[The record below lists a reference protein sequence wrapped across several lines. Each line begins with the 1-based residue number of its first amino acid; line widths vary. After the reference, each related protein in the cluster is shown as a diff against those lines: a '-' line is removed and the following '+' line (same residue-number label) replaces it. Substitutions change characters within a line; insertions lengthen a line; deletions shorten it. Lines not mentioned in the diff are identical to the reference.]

1 MRTGLALLA
10 LLLSFIIVGCG
21 GTVSIEPAIV
31 RPVVDPAP
39 VSVGIYYSEDLR
51 DHKCTG
57 DKGYIAYSWTF
68 TLGPPSIEMFDVIF
82 AALFRDVETRDT
94 GPKITSPGD
103 QRDIIELHLS
113 EFTGCQA
120 SWPILGTT
128 VIDIAYEAIV
138 RSDEGEELARWKG
151 RGRAGPGDDLGG
163 YSGSGW
169 EPGLSSHLNAL
180 ASVAMRKAAA
190 DFVVNFENDPAVRTW
205 VGE

>member
-1 MRTGLALLA
+1 MRALFFLLA
-10 LLLSFIIVGCG
+10 SLLITVAPGCS
-21 GTVSIEPAIV
+21 GTGTPAVEPPILKPVIE
-31 RPVVDPAP
+31 PAP
-39 VSVGIYYSEDLR
+39 VSVAVYYSENLR
-51 DHKCTG
+51 DHRCTG
-57 DKGYIAYSWTF
+57 DWTF
-68 TLGPPSIEMFDVIF
+68 AMGPPSIEMFDVIF
-82 AALFRDVETRDT
+82 AALFGDVETRDT

-138 RSDEGEELARWKG
+138 RSAEGEELARWNG
-151 RGRAGPGDDLGG
+151 RGRAGPGDDLEG
-163 YSGSGW
+163 YSGSAW
-169 EPGLSSHLNAL
+169 EPELAHLNAL
-180 ASVAMRKAAA
+180 TGVAMRKAAA